1 MSVIVLDGEPGGAP
15 ARSRRE
21 APEPQ
26 AGRQWQRQLEAELAK
41 HSVCRAIRLGDG
53 MDASTELAAEGRPGS
68 LPNEAE
74 ALPWIAPRGAE
85 PAPKGLRA
93 VDAGTPAAMAR
104 LGPDAKVG
112 EKVEGR
118 PATTVMPTA
127 DNGDGAEASRA
138 KEMVLEAK
146 TAAMLRAWLKP
157 CKVTVFSDQGAL
169 RIWVRDARLEA
180 GEAEALG
187 QRLARQLKDKG
198 GRLAMLAV
206 NGAVVFQESAAGSLP
221 ILKQG

>member
-1 MSVIVLDGEPGGAP
+1 MSVIVLDGEQSGAQ

-41 HSVCRAIRLGDG
+41 RSVCKAIRLGG
-53 MDASTELAAEGRPGS
+53 AMDASAELAVAGRHGS
-68 LPNEAE
+68 LPNEGE
-74 ALPWIAPRGAE
+74 VLSSSLLHSVE
-85 PAPKGLRA
+85 PAPKAPRVEGEEMVVARA
-93 VDAGTPAAMAR
+93 SLTWNVAMKANAVGWQAASVEPLADGVDAP
-104 LGPDAKVG
+104 P
-112 EKVEGR
+112 
-118 PATTVMPTA
+118 
-127 DNGDGAEASRA
+127 A
-138 KEMVLEAK
+138 KEAALEAE
-146 TAAMLRAWLKP
+146 TAETLRAWLKP
-157 CKVTVFSDQGAL
+157 CKVTVFADQGAL
-169 RIWVRDARLEA
+169 RVWVRDARLDA

-206 NGAVVFQESAAGSLP
+206 NGAVVFRESAAGGVP

>member
-53 MDASTELAAEGRPGS
+53 MDASAELAVEGRPGS

-93 VDAGTPAAMAR
+93 VDAGTPVAMESLGLKAVAKARAEGGQAA
-104 LGPDAKVG
+104 PV
-112 EKVEGR
+112 R
-118 PATTVMPTA
+118 PAA
-127 DNGDGAEASRA
+127 DGGDSAEAPLA
-138 KEMVLEAK
+138 TEAALDAE
-146 TAAMLRAWLKP
+146 TAATLRTWLKP
-157 CKVTVFSDQGAL
+157 CKITVFADQGAV
-169 RIWVRDARLEA
+169 RVWVRDARLDA

-187 QRLARQLKDKG
+187 QRLARQLRDKG

-206 NGAVVFQESAAGSLP
+206 NGAVVFQENAAGGLP